1 MRILFVRLRS
11 LGDAVLATPTLA
23 AAKAAGAHVALVL
36 EKPFSELFQE
46 HPYVDLL
53 LDLKPGSLLDRLR
66 LIARLRRM
74 EFELAV
80 DLHGGTTSGIITW
93 LAGAHRSAGYAGS
106 RLGRWF
112 DIQVP
117 DPCEVWG
124 RRPLHTVEYQLAV
137 LRHLGFEIEPVP
149 PLSVVVDR
157 VEAEAAASQL
167 AALGVGERFVLV
179 HPAAALETK
188 QWLPERFGAVVRELA
203 NRGRQVVVT
212 AGPGQQ
218 ALVDQVVAAGRTGG
232 AAANRVLEL
241 APQPLRR
248 FAALAQR
255 CELYLG
261 NDTGTTHLAAALG
274 RPVVVVFGSSNRVTW
289 RPWGT
294 EAVVVGSNRACIP
307 CPGYRCLHYPEARCI
322 RDVGVE
328 QVLEAV
334 AAVERR
340 QSGGGSQEG
349 GIAGRGAR

>member
-11 LGDAVLATPTLA
+11 LGDAILATPTLA
-23 AAKAAGAHVALVL
+23 AAKASGAHVTLVL
-36 EKPFSELFQE
+36 EQPFSELFQG
-46 HPYVDLL
+46 HPSIDLL
-53 LDLKPGSLLDRLR
+53 LNLKPESLWHRLR
-66 LIARLRRM
+66 LIGRLRRM
-74 EFELAV
+74 EVDLAV
-80 DLHGGTTSGIITW
+80 DLHGGTTSGLITR
-93 LAGAHRSAGYAGS
+93 LAGAQRSVGYAAS

-112 DIQVP
+112 DVQVP

-124 RRPLHTVEYQLAV
+124 KRPLHTVEYQLAV
-137 LRHLGFEIEPVP
+137 LRHLGFQVEPVP
-149 PLSVVVDR
+149 PLSLPVHPE
-157 VEAEAAASQL
+157 EAEAASGQL
-167 AALGVGERFVLV
+167 AALGVAGSFILV

-203 NRGRQVVVT
+203 SRGRQVVVT

-218 ALVDQVVAAGRTGG
+218 MLVERVAAAGRSGG
-232 AAANRVLEL
+232 VPAGRVREL

-248 FAALAQR
+248 FAAVVQK

-274 RPVVVVFGSSNRVTW
+274 RPVVVVFGSSNRVAW

-294 EAVVVGSNRACIP
+294 EAAVVGSNRACIP

-322 RDVGVE
+322 RDVSVE

-334 AAVERR
+334 AAVEGR
-340 QSGGGSQEG
+340 QWEIGSRKG
-349 GIAGRGAR
+349 GIAGWGGQ